1 MKKDLLFYDA
11 YEDFYEMAAGSRAFE
26 SFCRDAFGEDFS
38 QDKFIEEGLENW
50 YNLLIMQT
58 DYINQG
64 YEKFYENL
72 ARYIYVARK

>member
-1 MKKDLLFYDA
+1 MKNISWNYDV
-11 YEDFYEMAAGSRAFE
+11 EDISMDCFQVLNKK
-26 SFCRDAFGEDFS
+26 RDTAMKYK
-38 QDKFIEEGLENW
+38 DKFIEEGLENW

-58 DYINQG
+58 DYINEG